1 LKQLLLYILLLCSPA
16 LIIAQA
22 LQDTVVQTHNATA
35 VSKKVIY
42 NAKYTTRN
50 FKAGFKNSYKDDA
63 FNYTEAIEQKSA
75 WDKFW
80 EWVAKW
86 LDGIFGGS
94 RSTSSINLN
103 WVDYVIKA
111 LAVLVILAFVYFIAR
126 AILHKE
132 SYWIFGRSRKGIAVQ
147 DAEAENIH
155 VMNFEQLIQQ
165 TKTNADYK
173 LAIRYYYLSLL
184 KKLSF
189 REIINWHWDK
199 TNTDYLYEIM
209 DSALRKDFEYLS
221 YVYDHSW
228 YGDFPVDEKAFA
240 KAEKAFLKT
249 INTL

>member
-1 LKQLLLYILLLCSPA
+1 MKQLLLYILLLCSPA
-16 LIIAQA
+16 LITAQP
-22 LQDTVVQTHNATA
+22 LQDTIVQTHNTNA
-35 VSKKVIY
+35 VTKKFIY
-42 NAKYTTRN
+42 KPKYTPRN
-50 FKAGFKNSYKDDA
+50 FKPGFKNNYKDDA
-63 FNYTEAIEQKSA
+63 FNYTEVKEEKSA

-86 LDGIFGGS
+86 FGS
-94 RSTSSINLN
+94 NSKKTPVNYNWIDPVIN
-103 WVDYVIKA
+103 A
-111 LAVLVILAFVYFIAR
+111 LAIIVILIAIYFITR

-132 SYWIFGRSRKGIAVQ
+132 SYWIFGRSRKGITVQ

-155 VMNFEQLIQQ
+155 VMDFEQLIQQ
-165 TKTNADYK
+165 TKTNADYR

-199 TNTDYLYEIM
+199 TNTDYLYEIKN
-209 DSALRKDFEYLS
+209 STLKKDFEYLS